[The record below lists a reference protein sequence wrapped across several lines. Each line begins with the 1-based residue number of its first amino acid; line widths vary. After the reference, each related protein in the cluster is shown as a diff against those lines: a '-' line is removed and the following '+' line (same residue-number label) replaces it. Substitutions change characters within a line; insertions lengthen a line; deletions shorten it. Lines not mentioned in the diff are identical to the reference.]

1 MRTTIIPDWS
11 GVADDLFT
19 PLELVADLVLRLGP
33 HAAARGAEEAE
44 DLVDAR
50 GVRIPAES
58 AYGVA
63 VVANGRSFYV
73 QEEPAYCDE
82 GMARTMEST
91 KPENQAGGNW
101 GAAKEGDKA

>member
-1 MRTTIIPDWS
+1 MRTSIIPDWS
-11 GVADDLFT
+11 GMADDLFT

-33 HAAARGAEEAE
+33 AAGGAEG

-63 VVANGRSFYV
+63 VIANGRNFYL

-82 GMARTMEST
+82 GMARTMEAT
-91 KPENQAGGNW
+91 KPENQGGGNW
-101 GAAKEGDKA
+101 AAAKEGDKA